1 MTTTEAQ
8 TDDIKENTQ
17 VVQAYATMFELADVA
32 TAGRRDF
39 ERLSAGTLGALR
51 IRSLLDP
58 TWCAEIMKA
67 TDACQFDTYDE
78 RRIYPPVT
86 KFGPSAYDYY
96 LSDGFRPEY
105 WIHAESSARTW
116 RSIVGDRDPM
126 DAILDQLRESFGG
139 QVERA
144 TVGGRPLFAGMLRE
158 LTGGGRMHF
167 DEVSREFPGVLDE
180 EPVIQF
186 GFNCHLSVPETGG
199 ELSVFRRRW
208 RPTDDTHRVGYGW
221 DERIAGQDARLTLR
235 ADVGDGVFFDCR
247 NYHAIA
253 PSGSGRRLTLSFF
266 AGITMSGRMVVW
278 S

>member
-1 MTTTEAQ
+1 MTTAEIN
-8 TDDIKENTQ
+8 TDQIKENTEL
-17 VVQAYATMFELADVA
+17 VQAYATMFEVEEVT
-32 TAGRRDF
+32 TAKRRDF
-39 ERLSAGTLGALR
+39 ERLSAGVMGALR
-51 IRSLLDP
+51 IRSMLDP
-58 TWCAEIMKA
+58 QWCAQVMSA
-67 TDACQFDTYDE
+67 TDACEFDTYDE

-105 WIHAESSARTW
+105 WEHVESSTRTW

-126 DAILDQLRESFGG
+126 DEILGQLRESFGG
-139 QVERA
+139 PVERA

-167 DEVSREFPGVLDE
+167 DEVTREFPGVLDE
-180 EPVIQF
+180 EPVVQF
-186 GFNCHLSVPETGG
+186 GFNLHISAPETGG

-208 RPTDDTHRVGYGW
+208 RPADDQHRVGYGW
-221 DERIAGQDARLTLR
+221 DERITEHDAKLTLR

-253 PSGSGRRLTLSFF
+253 PSGKGRRMTLSFF
-266 AGITMSGRMVVW
+266 AGITMSGRMIVW